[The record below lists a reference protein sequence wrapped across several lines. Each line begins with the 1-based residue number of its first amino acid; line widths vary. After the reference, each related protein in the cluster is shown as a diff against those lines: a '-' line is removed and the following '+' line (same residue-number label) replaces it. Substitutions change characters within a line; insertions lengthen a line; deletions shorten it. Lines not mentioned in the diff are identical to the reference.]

1 MATRKK
7 VSGRKFPAEL
17 KNIMAEYYGGN
28 MAEYSRASKVA
39 SGTLGHYLVS
49 NRYPSP
55 DRMECLLR
63 PLQGKAQQ
71 RLLEAYLMDLVPP
84 AMRPQIKVT
93 GTGSAKAA
101 TAPAAISGDLGVSKK
116 TLSALEFL
124 GGLAADNQAVRQM
137 LEQTARAM
145 GWAG

>member
-7 VSGRKFPAEL
+7 ITGRKFPAEL
-17 KNIMAEYYGGN
+17 KNIIDDTFGGN

-55 DRMECLLR
+55 ERLEALLR

-84 AMRPQIKVT
+84 WARPQIRVT
-93 GTGSAKAA
+93 GTGSAKSA
-101 TAPAAISGDLGVSKK
+101 TAPAAIGDLGVSKK

-124 GGLAADNQAVRQM
+124 GGLAADNQAIRQM

-145 GWAG
+145 GWVG

>member
-17 KNIMAEYYGGN
+17 KNIIDDTFGGN

-55 DRMECLLR
+55 ERLEALLR

-84 AMRPQIKVT
+84 WARPQIRVT
-93 GTGSAKAA
+93 GTGSAKSA
-101 TAPAAISGDLGVSKK
+101 TAPAAIGDLGVSKK

-124 GGLAADNQAVRQM
+124 GGLAADNQAIRQM

-145 GWAG
+145 GWVG

>member
-7 VSGRKFPAEL
+7 ITGRKFPAEL
-17 KNIMAEYYGGN
+17 KNIIADTFGGN

-55 DRMECLLR
+55 ERLEALLR

-84 AMRPQIKVT
+84 GARSQIRVT

-101 TAPAAISGDLGVSKK
+101 TAPAAIAGDLGVSKK

-124 GGLAADNQAVRQM
+124 GSLAADNQAVRQM